1 MEPRGAGRSL
11 PRREGA
17 PRLMGWGGSNGG
29 AGLAE
34 DGGGGGATWRP
45 LLAGTGTTPNL
56 GQEASAPTS
65 EQVAF
70 TWG

>member
-1 MEPRGAGRSL
+1 
-11 PRREGA
+11 
-17 PRLMGWGGSNGG
+17 MGWGGSNGG

-34 DGGGGGATWRP
+34 DGGGGGAMWRP

-56 GQEASAPTS
+56 GQEVSAPTS
-65 EQVAF
+65 ELVAF